1 MCTEAGREQNRLL
14 FVGCNM
20 QGRQA
25 SIWGLLNH
33 LRLTHPSSSLLG
45 RQLIDQQA
53 VDRTM
58 TSSAEACKPDRCSGA
73 VAAATNGANNAHD
86 IISAHMVSVGPHGS
100 IRCTSPVHRSLE
112 AQQHKKRQLSSAPC
126 PYHDHETITISL
138 VQESGLYT
146 PPERSVSPQRSQR
159 GHSPAK
165 QRGDSACSGGGHD
178 SYVRIVAVGPAVVK
192 HQHRSGQG
200 CDKQDARQ
208 LHAATPQ
215 RCPEPAAAAAA
226 AAQGSRKAALTQL
239 RIARRRQQQQLTPA
253 DVEQAVAE
261 RMCARNKQGAG
272 AHWSSRKVQKEQQ
285 MALSDL
291 GKPCMQYRISYFA
304 STVPSADTCVLLLL
318 FDYLAKAAV
327 TRVIHVTSDAGN
339 TTNKGNI
346 SMVCC
351 PHYFSNLFKLSFH
364 FVPLNT

>member
-1 MCTEAGREQNRLL
+1 
-14 FVGCNM
+14 M

-45 RQLIDQQA
+45 RQLIGQQA

-100 IRCTSPVHRSLE
+100 IRCTSPVHRSPE
-112 AQQHKKRQLSSAPC
+112 AQQHKKRQLGSAPC
-126 PYHDHETITISL
+126 PYHDHETITVSL

-165 QRGDSACSGGGHD
+165 QRGHSACSGGGSD
-178 SYVRIVAVGPAVVK
+178 SYVRVVAVGPAVAK
-192 HQHRSGQG
+192 HQHRSGQC
-200 CDKQDARQ
+200 CDKQVARQ
-208 LHAATPQ
+208 QHAATPR
-215 RCPEPAAAAAA
+215 RCPEPAAAA

-239 RIARRRQQQQLTPA
+239 KIARRRQQQQLTPA
-253 DVEQAVAE
+253 DVEQEVAD
-261 RMCARNKQGAG
+261 RMYARNKRGAG
-272 AHWSSRKVQKEQQ
+272 AHWSSRKAQQQ

-291 GKPCMQYRISYFA
+291 GKPCRQ
-304 STVPSADTCVLLLL
+304 
-318 FDYLAKAAV
+318 
-327 TRVIHVTSDAGN
+327 
-339 TTNKGNI
+339 
-346 SMVCC
+346 
-351 PHYFSNLFKLSFH
+351 
-364 FVPLNT
+364 